1 MFFGH
6 LDQFQKN
13 RLLEVG
19 LIQNRETMALRLLTT
34 IDFLYLSCVN
44 THKNKEIIEIAFGWG
59 LGHIWNLNT
68 LEGRWPHFIHDVGG
82 VLGRPLDTFF

>member
-1 MFFGH
+1 MDVKSTWILTWHQTEHVLWSLGSIS
-6 LDQFQKN
+6 KN

-19 LIQNRETMALRLLTT
+19 PIQNRETMALRLLTT

-59 LGHIWNLNT
+59 LGHI
-68 LEGRWPHFIHDVGG
+68 
-82 VLGRPLDTFF
+82 